1 MSSSL
6 QSLIRLMENR
16 LQRLSRELGDA
27 ELAGD
32 ANRVAELE
40 AAIADAETTLNGLRT
55 LE

>member
-6 QSLIRLMENR
+6 QSLIRLMEAR
-16 LQRLSRELGDA
+16 LQRLRREYGDA

-32 ANRVAELE
+32 AERMAQLE
-40 AAIADAETTLNGLRT
+40 TQIEDAERTLNGLRT